1 MTQVREPPDVTKS
14 HTEAHRGEQ
23 VLDFVVPFGPDPI
36 LLFSIFS
43 KTTQQGIGSSS
54 LVLGRTIFMVSVELI
69 QSTHPNFFAGCFIGR
84 WEILSVPQLE
94 LENEH

>member
-1 MTQVREPPDVTKS
+1 MK
-14 HTEAHRGEQ
+14 
-23 VLDFVVPFGPDPI
+23 LDIDYGKKI
-36 LLFSIFS
+36 I
-43 KTTQQGIGSSS
+43 
-54 LVLGRTIFMVSVELI
+54 VLGRTIFMVSVELI